1 MVIAK
6 EEKPETKISYI
17 AEGTVVTPKGFKA
30 AGVHA
35 GLRYVKKDLGVIVC
49 DVPASCAAVYTQNHF
64 QAAPLKVTQ
73 QSIATE
79 QKLQAVVVNSACAN
93 ACTGE
98 RGLKDAYEMRELC
111 ARQFGIAPHLVAV
124 ASTGVI
130 GEFMPMEKIR
140 EGIKKLQPGVLP
152 ENAEAF
158 QTAIL
163 TTDTVMKK
171 ACYQTTIDGKT
182 VTIGGAAK
190 GSGMI
195 HPNMATM
202 LAFITTDANIS
213 SPLLQETLRSIT
225 DVSFNQ
231 ITVDGDTSTNDMV
244 IVMASGLADH
254 KELTPDHPD
263 WENFYEAL
271 KKTCEDLAKQIAK
284 DGEGA
289 TKLIEVRVNGAKTDD
304 DAKKIAKQIVGS
316 NLVKTAVYGA
326 DANWGRIICAIGY
339 AGAMVDP
346 DNVDISIG
354 PISMLKRS
362 EPQPFS
368 EAEASAY
375 LQNDE
380 IVIEVDL
387 HLGSGTGVAWGCD
400 LTYDYVKINA
410 SYRT

>member
-1 MVIAK
+1 MAIAK
-6 EEKPETKISYI
+6 QDGKIVSVGK
-17 AEGTVVTPKGFKA
+17 GTVVTPKGFKA
-30 AGVHA
+30 DGVHA
-35 GLRYVKKDLGVIVC
+35 GLRYTKKDLGVILC
-49 DVPASCAAVYTQNHF
+49 EVPASCAAVYTQSHF

-73 QSIATE
+73 QSIAVE

-93 ACTGE
+93 ACTGQQ
-98 RGLKDAYEMRELC
+98 GLKDAYEMRELC
-111 ARQFGIAPHLVAV
+111 AQQFGIAPHHVAV

-130 GEFMPMEKIR
+130 GELLPMEKIR
-140 EGIKKLQPGVLP
+140 TGIKKLQPGDSLDH
-152 ENAEAF
+152 AEAF

-182 VTIGGAAK
+182 VTIAGAAK

-244 IVMASGLADH
+244 IVMASGLAGN

-263 WENFYEAL
+263 WKNFYEAL
-271 KKTCEDLAKQIAK
+271 KKTCEDLAKQISK

-289 TKLIEVRVNGAKTDD
+289 TKLIEVRVNGAKTDN

-326 DANWGRIICAIGY
+326 DANWGRIIGAIGY
-339 AGAMVDP
+339 ADAMVNP
-346 DNVDISIG
+346 DNVDIAIG
-354 PISMLKRS
+354 PIVMLKGS

-368 EAEASAY
+368 EEEAIAY
-375 LQNDE
+375 LQNDV

-387 HLGSGTGVAWGCD
+387 HLGSGKGVAWGCD

>member
-1 MVIAK
+1 MAIAK
-6 EEKPETKISYI
+6 QDGKIVSVGK
-17 AEGTVVTPKGFKA
+17 GTVVTPKGFKA

-35 GLRYVKKDLGVIVC
+35 GLRYTKKDLGVILC
-49 DVPASCAAVYTQNHF
+49 EVPASCAAVYTQSHF

-73 QSIATE
+73 QSIAVE

-93 ACTGE
+93 ACTGQQ
-98 RGLKDAYEMRELC
+98 GLKDAYEMRELC
-111 ARQFGIAPHLVAV
+111 AQQFGIAPHHVAV

-130 GEFMPMEKIR
+130 GELLPMEKIR
-140 EGIKKLQPGVLP
+140 TGIQKLQPGDSLDH
-152 ENAEAF
+152 AEAF

-171 ACYQTTIDGKT
+171 ACYQTMIDGKT
-182 VTIGGAAK
+182 VTIAGAAK

-213 SPLLQETLRSIT
+213 SPLLQEALCSIT

-244 IVMASGLADH
+244 IVMASGLAGN

-326 DANWGRIICAIGY
+326 DANWGRIIGAIGY
-339 AGAMVDP
+339 ADAMVNP
-346 DNVDISIG
+346 DNVDIAIG
-354 PISMLKRS
+354 PIVMLKGS

-368 EAEASAY
+368 EEEAIAY
-375 LQNDE
+375 LQNDV

-387 HLGSGTGVAWGCD
+387 HLGSGKGVAWGCD

>member
-1 MVIAK
+1 MVVAK
-6 EEKPETKISYI
+6 QETKISYL
-17 AEGTVVTPKGFKA
+17 AEGTIVTPKGFKA

-35 GLRYVKKDLGVIVC
+35 GLRYAKKDLGVIVC

-73 QSIATE
+73 QSIAAE

-111 ARQFGIAPHLVAV
+111 AQQFSIAPHLVAV

-140 EGIKKLQPGVLP
+140 EGMKKLQPGDLP

-202 LAFITTDANIS
+202 LAFVTTDANIS
-213 SPLLQETLRSIT
+213 SPVLQEALRSIT

-244 IVMASGLADH
+244 IVMASGLAGN

-304 DAKKIAKQIVGS
+304 DAKKIAKKIVGS

-326 DANWGRIICAIGY
+326 DANWGRIIGAIGH
-339 AGAMVDP
+339 ADAAVNP
-346 DNVDISIG
+346 DNVDISFGSIV
-354 PISMLKRS
+354 MLKGS

-368 EAEASAY
+368 EEEASAY

-380 IVIEVDL
+380 IIIEVDL
-387 HLGSGTGVAWGCD
+387 HLGNGTGVAWGCD